1 MCAAQVR
8 AGDCSSPA
16 PAEGSTSNEP
26 RPRPT
31 AVAGCGRS
39 GPHRLA
45 RAGPATVLRCNPG
58 IRHRSQNAA
67 CTKLGTLRSF
77 SSRRP
82 ALCFTNRTT
91 RISQMLSPFQLNAGW
106 RCRQKW
112 SHRTDSAV
120 ANIASYR
127 TSQSSFVVTA
137 ALAMTYNDPE
147 PEKKNGPQHCV
158 GARPCVFLFL
168 PHQHPTPYPES
179 HRTARWAG
187 CLSRMGRQQ
196 GGGFM
201 AVRAPRV
208 PVPCRNSATPGISQ
222 WPD

>member
-1 MCAAQVR
+1 
-8 AGDCSSPA
+8 
-16 PAEGSTSNEP
+16 
-26 RPRPT
+26 
-31 AVAGCGRS
+31 VAGCGRS
-39 GPHRLA
+39 GPASA
-45 RAGPATVLRCNPG
+45 RKSRTSYRAPLQSGNP
-58 IRHRSQNAA
+58 HRSQNAA

-91 RISQMLSPFQLNAGW
+91 RISQILSPFQLNAGQ

-120 ANIASYR
+120 GNTASDR

-137 ALAMTYNDPE
+137 VLAMTYDDPE
-147 PEKKNGPQHCV
+147 PQKKNGSQHCV
-158 GARPCVFLFL
+158 GARACVFLFL
-168 PHQHPTPYPES
+168 PHQRPTPYPES

-208 PVPCRNSATPGISQ
+208 PVPCRNAATPGISQ